1 MVNRPKRIMIVGNNA
16 ITCTARAEL
25 FNEAGY
31 TVTVANTATE
41 AFCQLESEHTIDIAL
56 IETGFEGKP
65 EEIDGIDLARVLQEE
80 HAVAVVLVSTSV
92 SLDLLPR
99 LSLVDSYGIIDQHA
113 SELSFLA
120 SIEIAFKRRK
130 AERRA
135 REECLRKLL
144 AAIPDIISIN
154 NPESI
159 YAL

>member
-1 MVNRPKRIMIVGNNA
+1 MANRPKHILIVGNDV
-16 ITCTARAEL
+16 ITCKARSEL
-25 FNEAGY
+25 LNDTGY
-31 TVTVANTATE
+31 SVMIANTVTE
-41 AFCQLESEHTIDIAL
+41 AFCQLESDPALDIAL
-56 IETGFEGKP
+56 IETGLEGNP

-80 HAVAVVLVSTSV
+80 HALAVVFISTSL

-99 LSLVDSYGIIDQHA
+99 LSVVDSYGIIDQHA
-113 SELSFLA
+113 SDLSFLA

-130 AERRA
+130 AEKRV

>member
-1 MVNRPKRIMIVGNNA
+1 M
-16 ITCTARAEL
+16 
-25 FNEAGY
+25 
-31 TVTVANTATE
+31 
-41 AFCQLESEHTIDIAL
+41 
-56 IETGFEGKP
+56 
-65 EEIDGIDLARVLQEE
+65 
-80 HAVAVVLVSTSV
+80 
-92 SLDLLPR
+92 PR